1 MGHSFLHPAIRGFA
15 GHAARALLAGLCVA
29 GFAGTASAQAFPSK
43 PIKIVVPSAA
53 GGGNDFIARTL
64 GKKMEESL
72 KQPVVIENKPGAS
85 NMIGTDFVA
94 KAPADGYTLLFN
106 GPLIL
111 QAASLY
117 SKVSYDPI
125 ADFTPITD
133 VIRTPLWFAV
143 SSANVSAHSLKDF
156 VNDAKKRPHGFTYGS
171 GGAGSSHHLYGFGLA
186 DTTGIQMTH
195 VPYKGGAPAMTAL
208 VGGEIDS
215 GFFDFVSL
223 RPFVE
228 SGKVHL
234 LAVTGTR
241 RHPLT
246 PDVPTL
252 AELGYPG
259 FESYGWGALFVPSK
273 TPPEIVQRL
282 ETEIVKALQ
291 SPEVSGKFKDAG
303 FQLGGTP
310 QAQFAAQYKSDQARW
325 AALIKRSATR
335 LD

>member
-1 MGHSFLHPAIRGFA
+1 MFHPFPLGITRRVVQTLFA
-15 GHAARALLAGLCVA
+15 ALCAASLAAV
-29 GFAGTASAQAFPSK
+29 ASAQGYPNK

-64 GKKMEESL
+64 GKKMEESM

-94 KAPADGYTLLFN
+94 RAPADGYTLLFN

-117 SKVSYDPI
+117 SKVPYDPI

-133 VIRTPLWFAV
+133 VILTPLWFAV
-143 SSANVSAHSLKDF
+143 SAAKVSATSLKDF
-156 VNDAKKRPHGFTYGS
+156 VDESKKQPHGFTYGS

-186 DTTGIQMTH
+186 EATGTQMTH

-208 VGGEIDS
+208 IGGEIDS

-228 SGKVHL
+228 AGKVRL
-234 LAVTGTR
+234 LAVTGTK
-241 RHPLT
+241 RHALT
-246 PDVPTL
+246 PSVPTMS
-252 AELGYPG
+252 ELGYPG

-282 ETEIVKALQ
+282 EIEIVKALQ
-291 SPEVSGKFKDAG
+291 SPEVSAKFKAAG
-303 FQLGGTP
+303 FELGGTP
-310 QAQFAAQYKSDQARW
+310 QAQFAAQYKADQARW
-325 AALIKRSATR
+325 AALIKRSATK

>member
-1 MGHSFLHPAIRGFA
+1 MFKSTHQPITRRVAQ
-15 GHAARALLAGLCVA
+15 ALLVTLCAASIAGA
-29 GFAGTASAQAFPSK
+29 AFAQDYPNK

-64 GKKMEESL
+64 GRKMAENM

-85 NMIGTDFVA
+85 NMIGTEYVA
-94 KAPADGYTLLFN
+94 KSPADGYTLLFN

-117 SKVSYDPI
+117 SKVPYDPI

-143 SSANVSAHSLKDF
+143 STAKVHAHSLKEF
-156 VNDAKKRPHGFTYGS
+156 VDEAKKQAHGFTYGS

-186 DTTGIQMTH
+186 EATGIQMTH

-215 GFFDFVSL
+215 GFFDYVSL

-228 SGKVHL
+228 SGKVTL
-234 LAVTGTR
+234 LAVTGTKR
-241 RHPLT
+241 PVLT
-246 PDVPTL
+246 PNVPTMS
-252 AELGYPG
+252 ELGYPG

-282 ETEIVKALQ
+282 ETEIVKALR

-303 FQLGGTP
+303 FDLGGTP
-310 QAQFAAQYKSDQARW
+310 QAQFAAQYKADQARW
-325 AALIKRSATR
+325 ASLIKRSATK

>member
-1 MGHSFLHPAIRGFA
+1 
-15 GHAARALLAGLCVA
+15 
-29 GFAGTASAQAFPSK
+29 
-43 PIKIVVPSAA
+43 
-53 GGGNDFIARTL
+53 
-64 GKKMEESL
+64 
-72 KQPVVIENKPGAS
+72 
-85 NMIGTDFVA
+85 
-94 KAPADGYTLLFN
+94 
-106 GPLIL
+106 
-111 QAASLY
+111 
-117 SKVSYDPI
+117 
-125 ADFTPITD
+125 
-133 VIRTPLWFAV
+133 
-143 SSANVSAHSLKDF
+143 
-156 VNDAKKRPHGFTYGS
+156 
-171 GGAGSSHHLYGFGLA
+171 
-186 DTTGIQMTH
+186 
-195 VPYKGGAPAMTAL
+195 MTAL
-208 VGGEIDS
+208 VGGEIDA

-241 RHPLT
+241 RHALT

-282 ETEIVKALQ
+282 EAEIVKALQ

-310 QAQFAAQYKSDQARW
+310 QAQFAAQYRSDQARW
-325 AALIKRSATR
+325 ATLIKRSATR